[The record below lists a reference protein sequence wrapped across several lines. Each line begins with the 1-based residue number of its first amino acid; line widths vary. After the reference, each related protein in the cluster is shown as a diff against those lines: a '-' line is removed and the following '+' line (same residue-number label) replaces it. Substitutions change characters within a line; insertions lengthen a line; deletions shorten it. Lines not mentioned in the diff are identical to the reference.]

1 MQDFLS
7 GFLEMDEILDQEEQ
21 TSDLVSIVLKK
32 YVEELVGT
40 RYVPLKAKGDEEYTG
55 DEDEAVDFPYIEDPE
70 PFVTHRPMESKLRR
84 EQGEEV
90 PPQPGAEGMPPEGA
104 EGVPPEGMVPG
115 MEQEE
120 PLSADEIGRVYE
132 LKKIY
137 SRMTSIESYLS
148 GTSDQSLI
156 EVRKNVSKAIDLF
169 EVVITNFSEFK
180 PKVDD
185 IIVNYYKF
193 VEQVYKMVRDYY
205 KDAADKD
212 NQNESLV
219 LSQGPKSKKSE
230 KAKDILKKYKKTI
243 RGDKK

>member
-1 MQDFLS
+1 MQDRLS
-7 GFLEMDEILDQEEQ
+7 GFLEMDEIPDQKEAS
-21 TSDLVSIVLKK
+21 SDLVSLVLKR

-70 PFVTHRPMESKLRR
+70 PFVTHRPMESKFRR

-90 PPQPGAEGMPPEGA
+90 PAQPGAEGMPPEEDPA
-104 EGVPPEGMVPG
+104 AAGVMPG

-193 VEQVYKMVRDYY
+193 VEQVYRMVRDYY
-205 KDAADKD
+205 KDAANKD

-219 LSQGPKSKKSE
+219 LSQGPRSKKSG
-230 KAKDILKKYKKTI
+230 KAREILKKYKNKI
-243 RGDKK
+243 KGKK

>member
-1 MQDFLS
+1 
-7 GFLEMDEILDQEEQ
+7 MDLNTLKDR
-21 TSDLVSIVLKK
+21 LVA
-32 YVEELVGT
+32 ELVGT
-40 RYVPLKAKGDEEYTG
+40 RYVPVKGRGDSEYTG
-55 DEDEAVDFPYIEDPE
+55 DEDEEVDFPYVEDPE
-70 PFVTHRPMESKLRR
+70 PFVTHRPMESKFRR

-90 PPQPGAEGMPPEGA
+90 PPEAAGAEGMPPEGA

-132 LKKIY
+132 LKKLY

-169 EVVITNFSEFK
+169 EVVITNFTEFK

-205 KDAADKD
+205 KDAANKD
-212 NQNESLV
+212 NQNESLI
-219 LSQGPKSKKSE
+219 LSQGPRSKKSG
-230 KAKDILKKYKKTI
+230 KAREILKKYKKKI
-243 RGDKK
+243 KGKK